1 MAYEYQRT
9 DWNDY
14 DPNLTLEENM
24 KRNAVATEELLDRMD
39 EGIFQAN
46 KPYEVGTVT
55 VADENN
61 DPNVEIVDG
70 EEKRVFNFVLPAGQP
85 GAQGENGADGA
96 NGLDGKSAYT
106 IALENGF
113 VGTEEEWLASI
124 KGEKGDPGTNGA
136 DGKSAYQIAV
146 DGGFEGDET
155 AWLAS
160 LKGADGKS
168 NFEVAV
174 ENGFEGTKAEWL
186 EQIRAEKG
194 EKGDPGVDGKSA
206 YEIAKEETGFT
217 GTAVEWI
224 ASLKGEQGEKGA
236 DGVDGEAGTPGAAG
250 APGKSVYDIAVEEG
264 YDGTVQEWLAS
275 LKGADGKN
283 NYQLAVEAGF
293 EGTLEEWL
301 AQIQAE
307 KGEKGDPGEPG
318 VAGAPGVDGR
328 DGNDGKSAYELAQD
342 GGFTGTV
349 EEWLASLKGEAGAD
363 GADGTNGTDGVNGA
377 DGADG
382 KSAYQIAVDGGFEG
396 DETAWLASLKGEK
409 GDKGDPGT
417 IGDTGADG
425 QSAYDLAKANG
436 FEGTEA
442 EWLASL
448 KGDKGDEARISD
460 VSDSYQAM
468 IDAWDT
474 YPVGALIL
482 IVDPTDKEHNA
493 SLYAKKLG
501 EEPKYVSK
509 LEAVKGDKG
518 DPGEPGQDGAP
529 GVPGQD
535 GANGKSAYEIALEAG
550 AVPEGTEDEGAWVA
564 TLKGEQGIQGETG
577 ASAYDA
583 AVAGGFEGTQEEWLN
598 SLKGESGV
606 GNKWVVAATALEAGA
621 TAPEGAVSG
630 DLVLDQD
637 GDVYQ
642 VSAEGT
648 LPEVLVN
655 LKGAKGDP
663 GEGSGAAPLNLQ
675 IGNIT
680 SGAVPAAALRADAET
695 GITYLDITFPVVPVT
710 PIVEKGEVT
719 IPASGWVAAES
730 GTGYTNEV
738 AISHVTAT
746 NQVDVSDSANTTTEM
761 TQAMTDC
768 NVDATTQKAGAL
780 VFTADAAPTIDIIV
794 FVTTT
799 TNPSEVATTPTE

>member
-124 KGEKGDPGTNGA
+124 KGEKGDPGTN
-136 DGKSAYQIAV
+136 
-146 DGGFEGDET
+146 
-155 AWLAS
+155 
-160 LKGADGKS
+160 
-168 NFEVAV
+168 
-174 ENGFEGTKAEWL
+174 
-186 EQIRAEKG
+186 
-194 EKGDPGVDGKSA
+194 
-206 YEIAKEETGFT
+206 
-217 GTAVEWI
+217 
-224 ASLKGEQGEKGA
+224 
-236 DGVDGEAGTPGAAG
+236 
-250 APGKSVYDIAVEEG
+250 
-264 YDGTVQEWLAS
+264 
-275 LKGADGKN
+275 
-283 NYQLAVEAGF
+283 
-293 EGTLEEWL
+293 
-301 AQIQAE
+301 
-307 KGEKGDPGEPG
+307 
-318 VAGAPGVDGR
+318 
-328 DGNDGKSAYELAQD
+328 
-342 GGFTGTV
+342 
-349 EEWLASLKGEAGAD
+349 
-363 GADGTNGTDGVNGA
+363 
-377 DGADG
+377 GADG